1 MYDFGMKCGMYLRP
15 IVVFLATSAVCAVFM
30 PWSGFADPDGFYHAK
45 ISALLWQ
52 NGPLKGFT
60 WLDLTALG
68 QHFADL
74 HFLFHVFVAPFT
86 AVFGMFV
93 GLRVAMVVLA
103 GLFFAVF
110 DYCLRKLKLPYPLLW
125 IFLLFMT
132 QPFLFRILLAKATP
146 IALMLFVA
154 GLTTAW
160 LRKPW
165 LVFLITALFSLSHGG
180 WLYLA
185 GSIVLV
191 ACGQATFII
200 FVEDKPWR
208 SALRGSMWREIV
220 AGFVGG
226 LVGML
231 VHPNFPQ
238 NFILSWTQ
246 VFVIGLGTPFKHVV
260 LGLEWQPAGIK
271 ALFTSYAPW
280 ILAGG
285 LGLAGMFLAPRKP
298 LDRDKAM
305 LTASFGWVVAVLFA
319 LTLKSRRNTEYLA
332 PAVALWTAS
341 FWSHVDAG
349 KMLADFRARLKKFGK
364 WNHRMLVGVILVLYL
379 GLMMREGFGAWDSLH
394 SGEYPDGMYRGSMAE
409 VTKRAQAGDR
419 VFHSSWDEFPMLF
432 AADDRLR
439 YVSGLDPTFLYVASS
454 TLSDDVK
461 NLTWGLTS
469 STKEQAWELI
479 HDRLDS
485 RFVFVGKKNHEQFLE
500 LIKSDEKYVNIA
512 DFPDSAAFEVKGE

>member
-1 MYDFGMKCGMYLRP
+1 MNFRP
-15 IVVFLATSAVCAVFM
+15 VLVFLATSAVCALFM
-30 PWSGFADPDGFYHAK
+30 PWSGFGDPDGFYHAK
-45 ISALLWQ
+45 ISSLLWQ
-52 NGPLKGFT
+52 SGPVKNFP
-60 WLDLTALG
+60 WLDLTSLG

-74 HFLFHVFVAPFT
+74 HFLFHAFVAPFT
-86 AVFGMFV
+86 AVFGMFL
-93 GLRVAMVVLA
+93 GLRIAIVVLA

-110 DYCLRKLKLPYPLLW
+110 DYCLRKLRLPHPLLW

-146 IALMLFVA
+146 LALMLFIA
-154 GLTTAW
+154 GLTAAW

-165 LVFLITALFSLSHGG
+165 LVLLLTMLFSLSHGG

-185 GSIVLV
+185 GSIVLIT
-191 ACGQATFII
+191 CGQIAYFK
-200 FVEDKPWR
+200 FVEDKTW
-208 SALRGSMWREIV
+208 SGALRESMWLEIA

-238 NFILSWTQ
+238 NFISSWTQ
-246 VFVIGLGTPFKHVV
+246 VFVIGLGTPFQHVM

-280 ILAGG
+280 IVVGG

-298 LDRDKAM
+298 LDRDRAM
-305 LTASFGWVVAVLFA
+305 LTASVGWVAAVLFA

-332 PAVALWTAS
+332 PIVALWVAT
-341 FWSHVDAG
+341 FWSHVDAR
-349 KMLADFRARLKKFGK
+349 KMAADFWASFKKFGK
-364 WNHRMLVGVILVLYL
+364 WNCRILVTTIVVL
-379 GLMMREGFGAWDSLH
+379 GVGLLMREGFGAWDSLH
-394 SGEYPDGMYRGSMAE
+394 SGDYPDEIYRGSMAE
-409 VTKRAQAGDR
+409 ISKVAKPGDR
-419 VFHSSWDEFPMLF
+419 VFHSSWDEFPILF

-439 YVSGLDPTFLYVASS
+439 YIAGLDPTFLYVASS

-469 STKEQAWELI
+469 STREQAWELI

-485 RFVFVGKKNHEQFLE
+485 KFVFVGKKNHEQFLE
-500 LIKSDEKYVNIA
+500 LIQSDERYVNIA
-512 DFPDSAAFEVKGE
+512 DFPDSAAFVVRGFR